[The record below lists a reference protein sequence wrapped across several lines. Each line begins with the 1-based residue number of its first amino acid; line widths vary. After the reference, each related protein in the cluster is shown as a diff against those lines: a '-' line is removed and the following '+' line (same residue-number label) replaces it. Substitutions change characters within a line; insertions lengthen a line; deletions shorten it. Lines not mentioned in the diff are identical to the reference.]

1 MTTLLE
7 ARYRTVLRL
16 LPAYYRRER
25 EEEMVEVYLW
35 DVDRDTQDQSRP
47 TLGEVAS
54 IAALA
59 VRSRLA
65 TVGAPRR
72 YALFGSAVRHFALY
86 AVLLQAAAVVSDEI
100 LRVTW
105 SATRGAREWDM
116 FLTGFAGG
124 GRMDTVVTV
133 AGWVLPLLWT
143 VGFFAL
149 VHDRRRLA
157 RAAVLLAALP
167 SLWPLIA
174 PLVTDWSASDPW
186 FATANALFA
195 WLPALAVCAAYHR
208 DAPQA
213 ALPGDAPGLAFL
225 ACCVVTGASVAVLP
239 AMADIAWAPATCFVL
254 AVLGWLLLGTR
265 RAAPGA
271 GSSALALAVLGL
283 LILVVRVAALFPW
296 LGFPLPAVFLVGAV
310 AQAAALTLL
319 VVVLGVV
326 ARRDLSCGT

>member
-16 LPAYYRRER
+16 LPAYYRRDR

-54 IAALA
+54 IAVLA
-59 VRSRLA
+59 VRTRLA
-65 TVGAPRR
+65 TTGAPRR
-72 YALFGSAVRHFALY
+72 YVLLGSAVRHFALY

-105 SATRGAREWDM
+105 SATRGAREWDL
-116 FLTGFAGG
+116 FLAGFTGPDPLSA
-124 GRMDTVVTV
+124 VVAI

-143 VGFFAL
+143 VAFFAL
-149 VHDRRRLA
+149 IHDRRRLA
-157 RAAVLLAALP
+157 RTAVVLAALP
-167 SLWPLIA
+167 TLWPLVG
-174 PLVTDWSASDPW
+174 PLVSDWSVSDPW
-186 FATANALFA
+186 FATAIALFA

-208 DAPQA
+208 DAPRA
-213 ALPGDAPGLAFL
+213 TLPGDAPGLAFL
-225 ACCVVTGASVAVLP
+225 ACCVVTGASLAIVP

-254 AVLGWLLLGTR
+254 AVLGWLLLRTR
-265 RAAPGA
+265 RAVPGA

-283 LILVVRVAALFPW
+283 LILAVRVAALFPW
-296 LGFPLPAVFLVGAV
+296 LGLPLPAVFLAGAL
-310 AQAAALTLL
+310 AQVAALTLL
-319 VVVLGVV
+319 VVVLAVV
-326 ARRDLSCGT
+326 ARRDLAPR